1 MIQNSQSIDFRKL
14 TRKAQEEIRIDSVR
28 RVRQGEESPEKVA
41 KEYGYSR
48 TNIYGWLSIHKK
60 KGYKGLKSR
69 KSTGRPPTL
78 TKAEH
83 RRLKNWL
90 GKDPRQLKFHYGLW
104 TIKMVKQLIQ
114 DKFGVLYGTT
124 TIHDLLKTLGY
135 SYQKPIQ
142 QNSKKVQIWM
152 KEEYPRIKK
161 EAKKEGRDVYF
172 ADESGF
178 QSIHNK
184 MKTWGKKGER
194 PVLAHTGRRF
204 SKGVISAITPQ
215 GKIRFMKYDGA
226 MNSELFIVFLK
237 RIQINEKRN
246 ITLILDGLGVH
257 KSKVVKEYVK
267 STDGKIRIYILP
279 GYSPELNP
287 EELVWSA
294 AKGYVSRRMVRTKE
308 ELESHIS
315 TFMHSIQKRTG
326 FIQRLFD
333 HKDVAYI
340 NDA

>member
-1 MIQNSQSIDFRKL
+1 MRKNNSLIDFRDL
-14 TRKAQEEIRIDSVR
+14 TRKAQEKVRIDSVR
-28 RVRQGEESPEKVA
+28 RVRQGKESPEKVA
-41 KEYGYSR
+41 EEYGYNR
-48 TNIYGWLSIHKK
+48 TNIYRWLSVQKK
-60 KGYKGLKSR
+60 KGYKGLKAT
-69 KSTGRPPTL
+69 KPTGRPPTL

-83 RRLKNWL
+83 RKLTNWL

-135 SYQKPIQ
+135 SYQKPILKPIQ
-142 QNSKKVQIWM
+142 QNSEKVQIWM
-152 KEEYPRIKK
+152 KEEYPKIKI
-161 EAKKEGRDVYF
+161 EAKQEGRDIYF

-194 PVLAHTGRRF
+194 PILAHTGRRF

-215 GKIRFMKYDGA
+215 GKIRFMQYDGA

-237 RIQINEKRN
+237 RIQVNEKRN

-257 KSKVVKEYVK
+257 KAKIVKEYVE
-267 STDGKIRIYILP
+267 STAGKIRIYILP

-287 EELVWSA
+287 DELVWSA
-294 AKGYVSRRMVRTKE
+294 AKGYVSRRMVRTKK

-315 TFMHSIQKRTG
+315 TFMHSIQKRKG
-326 FIQRLFD
+326 FMQI
-333 HKDVAYI
+333 
-340 NDA
+340 